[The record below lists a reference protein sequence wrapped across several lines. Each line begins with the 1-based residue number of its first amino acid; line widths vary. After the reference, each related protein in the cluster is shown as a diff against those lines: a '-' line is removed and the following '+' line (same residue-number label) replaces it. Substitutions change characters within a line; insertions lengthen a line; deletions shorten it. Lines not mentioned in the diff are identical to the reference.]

1 MTSFKARLNRSRV
14 GKDGLYPLV
23 IQVIRGRV
31 KRELYTPYRLK
42 PAEFDALSEKAVT
55 DRRGKTRLSEI
66 REINEYLIYIKR
78 RNSEKWNVPWRSAA
92 NTPVPILYAPSR
104 PVMTGVTFCLR

>member
-1 MTSFKARLNRSRV
+1 MEQSGYQQWRTDSCFTFAKKRVLTFKTKSKMTSFKARLNRSRV

-42 PAEFDALSEKAVT
+42 PAEFDALSEKSRDGPARQDASV
-55 DRRGKTRLSEI
+55 
-66 REINEYLIYIKR
+66 
-78 RNSEKWNVPWRSAA
+78 RNP
-92 NTPVPILYAPSR
+92 
-104 PVMTGVTFCLR
+104 